1 MRFSFKAKNMEG
13 QELVAERQAPD
24 RFSLARDLRS
34 EGWTLIVA
42 KDIAQTKKNWLN
54 KLSFGPALTGRI
66 NLKDKILFVNNL
78 GAMVGAG
85 LPLSRA
91 LSAISR
97 QTKKKSLK
105 AMLDAVAIRIGQGES
120 LSRAL
125 GQYPETW
132 PEIFTAMINAAEES
146 GRLPETLKTLGEQL
160 SKTYDLK
167 RKIKGAMIYPAVII
181 VAIIAV
187 GVLMLIFLIPTLAA
201 TFTEMKVDLPV
212 STRIVIGVSNLLANH
227 YLVFLILVI
236 GTVAG
241 FWKFAKTKLGARL
254 IDQGLMRLPVVG
266 DLDKK
271 YNSAIIMRIV
281 SSLVGAGVSLVE
293 SLAITQKVTGNVFYQ
308 EALVVATDKIQ
319 KGVTLSSIFNERE
332 DLFPIFVGEMAMV
345 GEETGKLPE
354 MLLRGALFYEE
365 DVDQATKNLSTI
377 IEPVLM
383 ILIGIAVG
391 FFAVSMLGPMYSLSS
406 AIK

>member
-1 MRFSFKAKNMEG
+1 MEG
-13 QELVAERQAPD
+13 KELVAEREAAD
-24 RFSLARDLRS
+24 RFTLARDLRD
-34 EGWTLIVA
+34 EGWVLIIA
-42 KDIAQTKKNWLN
+42 KDIGKTKKSWLD
-54 KLSFGPALTGRI
+54 KLSLGSLFVGRI

-91 LSAISR
+91 LAAISR
-97 QTKKKSLK
+97 QTKKKVLK
-105 AMLDAVAIRIGQGES
+105 SMLEAVGARISQGES
-120 LSRAL
+120 LSKAL

-132 PEIFTAMINAAEES
+132 PEIFTAMIGVAEES
-146 GRLPETLKTLGEQL
+146 GKLPETLKTLGDQL

-181 VAIIAV
+181 TAIIVV

-201 TFTEMKVDLPV
+201 TFTEMKVELPL
-212 STRIVIGVSNLLANH
+212 STRIVIGVSDLLAKH
-227 YLVFLILVI
+227 YLSFIVLVLLLAF
-236 GTVAG
+236 GG
-241 FWKFAKTKLGARL
+241 WKFSKTKFGSRL
-254 IDQGLMRLPVVG
+254 IDQLTMKLPVVG
-266 DLDKK
+266 ELNKK
-271 YNSAIIMRIV
+271 YNSATIMRTI
-281 SSLVGAGVSLVE
+281 SSLIGAGVSLVE
-293 SLAITQKVTGNVFYQ
+293 SLTITQKVAGNVFYQ
-308 EALVVATDKIQ
+308 EALLSATEKIQ

-332 DLFPIFVGEMAMV
+332 ELFPVFVGEMTMV

-354 MLLRGALFYEE
+354 MLLRGAVFYEE